1 MEWLL
6 EQFIYKRVDALKAL
20 SMQPSLAVTTMLI
33 AFGGWVAHTLP
44 SFAANAVDWCSNAVR
59 TR

>member
-6 EQFIYKRVDALKAL
+6 ELLFKRFDALKAL
-20 SMQPSLAVTTMLI
+20 SMQSSLAVTTMLI